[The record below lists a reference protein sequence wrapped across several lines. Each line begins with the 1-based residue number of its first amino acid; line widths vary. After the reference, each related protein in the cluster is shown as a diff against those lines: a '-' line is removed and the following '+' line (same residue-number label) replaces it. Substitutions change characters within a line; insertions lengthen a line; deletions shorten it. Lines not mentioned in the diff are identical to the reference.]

1 MSSSSIQLVPLESW
15 DPLVP
20 SDDPGV
26 LVAAQKREIANIL
39 KSYTGYYDLF
49 AELLQNALDA
59 VERRAAD
66 ESGSYS
72 PKLWITIDL
81 QASSVSVTDNGVGM
95 NLAQFKQFLK
105 PNLSFKAGS
114 SRGSKGVGATYLAYG
129 FNHLEVATRQ
139 SSESVYSGV
148 LLAGRDWLDDSVGV
162 VNRPKVEK
170 SAITHEPFLTV
181 DKGTS
186 MTLRLVGQNIRPK
199 DLQYFGATT
208 AEQWMCIFRVHTP
221 IGGIYLS
228 GDVAPKISVQ
238 LTVVDQNGTKTTAQI
253 ERPHYLYPHEVLGK
267 TADLREYLKD
277 QEARAEKGYDLSK
290 IPAKFSALN
299 GLWGEWTGLDIIENK
314 SPIKSS
320 LNSSEQELVK
330 ELALK
335 MYVFMGFSTDLWDY
349 YNDEVLKLRKGARLL
364 RGGLQ
369 QATKHMP
376 QGNPITIP
384 LTNNIGFQNITHV
397 VAHFQN
403 AEPDLGRKGFQPEHT
418 LVAEKLSVSAVTA
431 FRKFFSD
438 LLRRNTGAPEL
449 LQEMKLSQWIDN
461 QRTHEKDFPL
471 LIKGKGLFMPTEE
484 LPITSAPIVE
494 QDVVAL
500 FNQMLSSGLIRGIQ
514 LLSSSQF
521 NQYDGLYRIRLQP
534 PFEKYIRSEDN
545 PLGAPKEIFA
555 GVSETIEST
564 VQVLEYKY
572 TLDALIEEFSNDTKN
587 WKDVKLAVVWQ
598 MGDKWKGWFDVVS
611 YLDDENAHHRQFH
624 GFTHGLTHSLTGGAA
639 FQVICLEDL
648 ISYLKNP
655 TQESARQKKI
665 YSEDSVIL

>member
-1 MSSSSIQLVPLESW
+1 MSSHSVHLVQLDSW

-49 AELLQNALDA
+49 SELLQNALDA
-59 VERRAAD
+59 VERRATED
-66 ESGSYS
+66 GKSYL
-72 PKLWITIDL
+72 PKIWITINL
-81 QASSVSVTDNGVGM
+81 KANSVSVTDNGTGM

-105 PNLSFKAGS
+105 PNLSFKAVA
-114 SRGSKGVGATYLAYG
+114 SRGSKGVGATYLGYG

-139 SSESVYSGV
+139 SPDTVYSGV
-148 LLAGRDWLDDSVGV
+148 LLSGREWLDDSAGL

-170 SAITHEPFLTV
+170 SGVTHDPFLAI

-186 MTLRLVGQNIRPK
+186 MTLRLMGQNIRPK
-199 DLQYFGATT
+199 DLQYFGAST
-208 AEQWMCIFRVHTP
+208 ADQWMCILRVHTP
-221 IGGIYLS
+221 VGGIYLCEDAAAKVS
-228 GDVAPKISVQ
+228 MYLI
-238 LTVVDQNGTKTTAQI
+238 VVDQNGAETSTQI
-253 ERPHYLYPHEVLGK
+253 EQPHYLYPHEVLGK

-277 QEARAEKGYDLSK
+277 QEVRSAKGHDLAK
-290 IPAKFSALN
+290 IPPRFTGLN
-299 GLWGEWTGLDIIENK
+299 GLWGQWTGTEILEDS
-314 SPIKSS
+314 SPIKSA
-320 LNSSEQELVK
+320 LNAAEQQLVK
-330 ELALK
+330 DLGLK
-335 MYVFMGFSTDLWDY
+335 IYVFMGFSTDLWDY
-349 YNDEVLKLRKGARLL
+349 YNDEVMKLRKGARIL

-397 VAHFQN
+397 VIHFQN

-431 FRKFFSD
+431 FRKYYGT

-449 LQEMKLSQWIDN
+449 LQQMKLSQWIDS
-461 QRTHEKDFPL
+461 QKEHEKKFPL
-471 LIKGKGLFMPTEE
+471 TIKGKGLFMPTEE

-500 FNQMLSSGLIRGIQ
+500 FNQMLSSGLVRGIQ

-521 NQYDGLYRIRLQP
+521 NQYDGLYRIRLEP
-534 PFEKYIRSEDN
+534 SFEKYIVGEEN
-545 PLGAPKEIFA
+545 PLGVPKEQFA
-555 GVSETIEST
+555 GVSETIESP

-572 TLDALIEEFSNDTKN
+572 SLDALIEEFSNETKD

-598 MGDKWKGWFDVVS
+598 MGTKWKGWFDVIS

-624 GFTHGLTHSLTGGAA
+624 GFTHGFTHSFTGGTA
-639 FQVICLEDL
+639 FQVVCLEDL
-648 ISYLKNP
+648 IGYLQNR
-655 TQESARQKKI
+655 TQEIARQKQL
-665 YSEDSVIL
+665 YSEDSAIM